1 MNSLNRSHSKRIL
14 LVLWCEKEEEES
26 FCAKIENGNF
36 AKSFYVN
43 REKLITDKIVEI
55 KCF

>member
-1 MNSLNRSHSKRIL
+1 MKKDSL
-14 LVLWCEKEEEES
+14 LWCFGIFSKKS
-26 FCAKIENGNF
+26 FYAKIENGNF
-36 AKSFYVN
+36 AKCFYVD